1 MVSDTSLQE
10 LHEFA
15 EQLGIPPRGFH
26 GDHYDLPQYM
36 RDKAVEQGAESVPSK
51 ELVRRLGTAGLR
63 LTAAQRRAYKHGDL
77 VSETPTS
84 NA

>member
-15 EQLGIPPRGFH
+15 ESLGIPPRGFH

-36 RDKAVEQGAESVPSK
+36 RDKAVQMGAEPVTSK
-51 ELVRRLGTAGLR
+51 ELVRRLGSAGLR
-63 LTAAQRRAYKHGDL
+63 LTASQRRAYKHGEVL
-77 VSETPTS
+77 K
-84 NA
+84 